1 MITALPFRALSAL
14 FPVLCRLRHL
24 VIFATCAATL
34 AAAESNGSL
43 GGRVKSDVTGRY
55 LNHARV
61 VLEGTNQEVLTND
74 AGEFVFTPL
83 PAGDYRVRVSYGGL
97 ASTTVSAT
105 VGTGATVLAEVTLRE
120 NAAKSGDESVVKLD
134 RFVVGGAQEMS
145 AAEMAI
151 NEKRIAGNIKEV
163 VSTEAFGNLS
173 QDNLGEFLKF
183 LPGVEVNDDGASPL
197 TVSLRGMPA
206 DQTNI
211 SVDGSGIAI
220 PQTAGSARATALR
233 GISMNNISRVEV
245 TKVPTP
251 DGRADSLGGS
261 INMISRT
268 AFERSRPEFAYKTFL
283 LMNSDFLTLRKT
295 PGGKQGG
302 DGHSYKY
309 FPDFEINYVN
319 PISRRL
325 GLAVNASQNDYWHIR
340 KTVTRGYS
348 ITNTNETT
356 PYFNALTQSD
366 NHSFSRRSALGT
378 KFDAKISAHGTLSL
392 TYNFNRYWVDFGNS
406 QVAYNSGTL
415 LAAPATGPRTAVTGD
430 FSPVFTLGRP
440 GQGSVTQTANQ
451 QYQTTQTHSGAI
463 SYRYVTSAWEID
475 SSFAKSK
482 TILTYRFE
490 SYGQV
495 QGARMTLTGA
505 TIRYDDIGKYGPD
518 KVTVTNAAGAVLDMN
533 NLNSYS
539 AYSPTANG
547 PFTIKTNFTNAQLNA
562 KRTFRPEAFTFA
574 LKSGLA
580 FRSEQ
585 KDRNQ
590 PTWNPVYVG
599 PDGRANSGDEGA
611 GALPPGT
618 LVDPVFNYTLPR
630 GVPGPQWVSPRKAY
644 TLYKNHPE
652 YFNLTT
658 NAASDYT
665 TWAGSVEQL
674 TESVSAGYFM
684 ADASFFKNRLR
695 VLGGVRYERTDD
707 DGRGTLNDSSLQYQQ
722 DAKGRVIKDAAGR
735 PIPLTTDPL
744 QIAKLTVIP
753 LANRATRNYGDFYP
767 SVNST
772 FTISENFLARFGYAK
787 TIGRPAYSNL
797 IPTQTVAEVLN
808 AGETA
813 TGAGLGTITAR
824 NPSLKPWSADNFDL
838 TLEYYTRAGGVFSAG
853 VFRKDIA
860 NFFGTTV
867 EIATAERLAEMG
879 LSPDYVGYQINT
891 SVNTTQSARISGIE
905 LSARQRVFPWLS
917 VYANASVNRTEGG
930 RAADFSGYQR
940 KRFNAGFQSNWRA
953 FSFMGNFNYVGEVRG
968 GSSGLAAGAYT
979 YTLPRA
985 RVDLSGEYRLSRRTS
1000 LYVAAN
1006 NVFNDPVATAIYG
1019 PATPEYARYVSQL
1032 KAGAQVQF
1040 GVKGTF

>member
-1 MITALPFRALSAL
+1 MTTSSLARPIGNLLRSLCAGL
-14 FPVLCRLRHL
+14 FAVGAM
-24 VIFATCAATL
+24 VAFATAAPTG
-34 AAAESNGSL
+34 AIA
-43 GGRVKSDVTGRY
+43 GRVKNDVTGRY
-55 LNHARV
+55 LNNARV
-61 VLEGTNQEVLTND
+61 VIEGVNQTVLTND
-74 AGEFVFTPL
+74 AGEFFVAEL
-83 PAGDYRVRVSYGGL
+83 PAGEYRLTFSYGGL
-97 ASTTVSAT
+97 APETVAVAVPAGTTAR
-105 VGTGATVLAEVTLRE
+105 ADVTLRDI
-120 NAAKSGDESVVKLD
+120 ASQAGAVVKLD
-134 RFVVGGAQEMS
+134 AFVVGSVREMS
-145 AAEMAI
+145 AAEMAV
-151 NEKRIAGNIKEV
+151 NEKRIAGNIKEI

-220 PQTAGSARATALR
+220 PQTASSARATALR
-233 GISMNNISRVEV
+233 GISMNNVSRIEV

-295 PGGKQGG
+295 PAGNRGG
-302 DGHSYKY
+302 DGYSYKY

-319 PISRRL
+319 PISKRL
-325 GLAVNASQNDYWHIR
+325 GIAVNASQNDYWHIR

-348 ITNTNETT
+348 ITNTNESN
-356 PYFNALTQSD
+356 PYLSALTQSD

-378 KFDAKISAHGTLSL
+378 KFDAKISEHGTLSVA
-392 TYNFNRYWVDFGNS
+392 YNFNRYWVDFGNS
-406 QVAYNSGTL
+406 QVAYNAGTL
-415 LAAPATGPRTAVTGD
+415 LAAPATGPRTATTGD
-430 FSPVFTLGRP
+430 FSPTFTLGRP

-451 QYQTTQTHSGAI
+451 QYQTTQTHSGAL
-463 SYRYVTSAWEID
+463 SYRYTTSQWQID

-482 TILTYRFE
+482 TLLTYRFE
-490 SYGQV
+490 SYDQI
-495 QGARMTLTGA
+495 QGSRMTLTGV
-505 TIRYDDIGKYGPD
+505 TVRYDDIGKYGPD
-518 KVTVTNAAGAVLDMN
+518 RTTVTNAAGAPLDMN

-539 AYSPTANG
+539 AFSPTANG
-547 PFTIKTNFTNAQLNA
+547 PFTIKTNFTNAQLNV
-562 KRTFRPEAFTFA
+562 KRSFRPEAFSFA
-574 LKSGLA
+574 AKTGFS

-611 GALPPGT
+611 GSLPPGT

-630 GVPGPQWVSPRKAY
+630 GVASPQWVSPRKAY
-644 TLYKNHPE
+644 SLFKAHPE
-652 YFNLTT
+652 YYNFTT

-665 TWAGSVEQL
+665 TWAGSVEEL
-674 TESVSAGYFM
+674 TESVSALYLMGDLALFR
-684 ADASFFKNRLR
+684 NRLR
-695 VLGGVRYERTDD
+695 LVGGVRYERTDD
-707 DGRGTLNDSSLQYQQ
+707 NARGTLNDTSLQYQQ
-722 DAKGRVIKDAAGR
+722 DAKGRVIKDSAGR

-744 QIAKLTVIP
+744 QIAKLTVLP
-753 LANRATRNYGDFYP
+753 LANHIDRNYGDFYP
-767 SVNST
+767 SLNST
-772 FTISENFLARFGYAK
+772 FTVTENFLARFGYAK
-787 TIGRPAYSNL
+787 TIGRPAYANV
-797 IPTQTVAEVLN
+797 IPTQTVAEVLT

-813 TGAGLGTITAR
+813 TGAGLGTISAR
-824 NPSLKPWSADNFDL
+824 NPTLKPWSADNYDL

-860 NFFGTTV
+860 NFFGTIV
-867 EIATAERLAEMG
+867 EIATPERLASMG
-879 LSPDYVGYQINT
+879 LSQDFVGYQIT
-891 SVNTTQSARISGIE
+891 YPVNTDQSARISGVE
-905 LSARQRVFPWLS
+905 VSARQRVFSWLS

-940 KRFNAGFQSNWRA
+940 KRFNAGFQTNWRQ
-953 FSFMGNFNYVGEVRG
+953 FSFMSNFNYVGEVRG
-968 GSSGLAAGAYT
+968 GTSSLAAGAYT

-985 RVDLSGEYRLSRRTS
+985 RVDLSAEYRLTRRTS

-1006 NVFNDPVATAIYG
+1006 NVFNDPVATAVYG
-1019 PATPEYARYVSQL
+1019 PATPDYARYVSQL